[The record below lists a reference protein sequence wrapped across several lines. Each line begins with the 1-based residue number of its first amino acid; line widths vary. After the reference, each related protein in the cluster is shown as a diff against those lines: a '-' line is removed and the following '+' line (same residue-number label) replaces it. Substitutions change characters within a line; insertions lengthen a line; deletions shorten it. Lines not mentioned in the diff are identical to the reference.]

1 MSRVLPASSAGFF
14 PSSPQARL
22 EPQAKLFLLPFCG
35 KGQPPDSFL
44 YHKELAFVKSW
55 DCCMSYKAV
64 QYWRFSMTPLD
75 GVELER
81 YSRQILLIG
90 GRGQQVLK
98 RASALI
104 VGLGG
109 LGSPAAFYLAAAGVG
124 RLGLIDSERV
134 ELSNLHR
141 QILHTTPELNQ
152 LKSESAL
159 ARLRVLNPHIK
170 LISCPQR
177 LTSENALEILREYD
191 VIVDGSDNFPTRY
204 LVNDAC
210 VLLKKPNVHGS
221 VLGFEGQV
229 TVFTPGGP
237 CYRCVYEKPPPPGTV
252 ASCAEAGVFPTAAGL
267 VGLIQANEALK
278 LLLGREPSLK
288 GRLLLIDVR
297 SLSFSEIALKRNP
310 HCAVCGERP
319 QMKALID
326 YEEFC
331 GRR

>member
-1 MSRVLPASSAGFF
+1 
-14 PSSPQARL
+14 
-22 EPQAKLFLLPFCG
+22 
-35 KGQPPDSFL
+35 
-44 YHKELAFVKSW
+44 
-55 DCCMSYKAV
+55 
-64 QYWRFSMTPLD
+64 MTQLD
-75 GVELER
+75 DVELER

-98 RASALI
+98 RASVLI

-109 LGSPAAFYLAAAGVG
+109 LGSPAALYLAAAGVG

-141 QILHTTPELNQ
+141 QILHTTPALNQ
-152 LKSESAL
+152 LKMESAL
-159 ARLRVLNPHIK
+159 ERLRVLNPHIK
-170 LISCPQR
+170 LIPYPQR
-177 LTSENALEILREYD
+177 LTSENAQEILREYD

-221 VLGFEGQV
+221 VVGFEGQV

-237 CYRCVYEKPPPPGTV
+237 CYRCVYEKPPPPGTI
-252 ASCAEAGVFPTAAGL
+252 ASCAEAGVFPTAAAL
-267 VGLIQANEALK
+267 VGLIQANETLK
-278 LLLGREPSLK
+278 LLLKMESALG
-288 GRLLLIDVR
+288 GRLLLIDMR
-297 SLSFSEIALKRNP
+297 ALSFTEVALKRNSD
-310 HCAVCGERP
+310 CAVCSEHPRI
-319 QMKALID
+319 KALVD